1 MQAITPVWV
10 PSPPSNKHLPCLSAA
25 PSHAV
30 IQVIPDL
37 ICVQREGNR
46 HSYHT
51 IKPQV
56 TWRWRWAKESI
67 TLNENNLNK
76 SSWFWKMV
84 IGKHINT
91 GFRVIGWRAS
101 LPEAQWSPLD
111 WGRGPPWL
119 PSTMT
124 AERAVSEKYLG
135 THNMYNENIDGLQ
148 LNTFLKGGDCCHQF
162 PRLQVSSREKWR
174 WNVMMQQRMASCL
187 RLCAQRHWTRKGK
200 NLPGLC
206 KGP

>member
-1 MQAITPVWV
+1 MLQLRPDILSHPFSARLPRMQAITPVWV

-25 PSHAV
+25 ASHAV

-84 IGKHINT
+84 IGKHINRLPCDRMM
-91 GFRVIGWRAS
+91 GF
-101 LPEAQWSPLD
+101 
-111 WGRGPPWL
+111 PPW
-119 PSTMT
+119 
-124 AERAVSEKYLG
+124 G
-135 THNMYNENIDGLQ
+135 TVDSSWLRQGSSLVAFHND
-148 LNTFLKGGDCCHQF
+148 
-162 PRLQVSSREKWR
+162 SRE
-174 WNVMMQQRMASCL
+174 SCFWEIF
-187 RLCAQRHWTRKGK
+187 RD
-200 NLPGLC
+200 P
-206 KGP
+206 